1 MLVRLGV
8 VACLFWLHFA
18 YATTLKII
26 NIVPFGSSS
35 VKILFNQEV
44 KKFKEV
50 SLKNFK
56 SYLEL
61 EAILTIPKKH
71 YQFSKQSSITIAQF
85 SPKLARVVISHAP
98 KMTYEVK
105 ILKDKLYVSIV
116 EKKPLVR
123 HQMAPKP
130 PKHHALKHPT
140 PKPAPKSI
148 KKEAKEKTP
157 IKHAHSKHAH
167 SPLNERSAKKEIPKK
182 EIPKKEILKKEILKK
197 EILKKE
203 IPKKEILKKEIP
215 KKEILKK
222 EIPKKE
228 IPKKE
233 ILKKEILKKE
243 ILKKEILKKE
253 IPKKEILKKEIP
265 KKEILKKEIPKKEIP
280 KKEILKKEIPK
291 KEILKKEILKKE
303 ILKKEIP
310 KKEIL
315 KKEIPKKEAENESKN
330 QVFIAEKNDTF
341 IKTKRKKHKK
351 IVLDAGHG
359 GKDCG
364 AMSANLVC
372 EKDIVL
378 EVVKFLHKE
387 LKKRGYSVLLTRDKD
402 IYIDLVGRTEL
413 ANRKSADLF
422 ISVHANS
429 IPKHSTSNAHGIE
442 TYFLSTARS
451 ERARKVA
458 EQENKDDVNLMD
470 YFSKSLLLNS
480 LNTQRLIVSN
490 KLAID
495 VQYGM
500 LQSIRKNYPDV
511 VDGGVREGP
520 FWVLAGALMPS
531 ILIEIG
537 YNSHAIESKR
547 IQSKPYQKILAKGI
561 ADGIDSFFSKND

>member
-8 VACLFWLHFA
+8 VACLFWLHYA
-18 YATTLKII
+18 YATTLKIT

-35 VKILFNQEV
+35 VKMVFNQEV

-71 YQFSKQSSITIAQF
+71 YQFSKQSFITIAQF
-85 SPKLARVVISHAP
+85 SPKLARVVIGYDP
-98 KMTYEVK
+98 KMTYEIK
-105 ILKDKLYVSIV
+105 ILKNKLYVSIV
-116 EKKPLVR
+116 EKKPLIR
-123 HQMAPKP
+123 HQITPKP
-130 PKHHALKHPT
+130 PKHHALKHQVPKPT
-140 PKPAPKSI
+140 PKPI
-148 KKEAKEKTP
+148 KKEAKKSKEVKEKTP
-157 IKHAHSKHAH
+157 TKHAHSKHAH

-182 EIPKKEILKKEILKK
+182 E
-197 EILKKE
+197 
-203 IPKKEILKKEIP
+203 
-215 KKEILKK
+215 
-222 EIPKKE
+222 
-228 IPKKE
+228 
-233 ILKKEILKKE
+233 
-243 ILKKEILKKE
+243 
-253 IPKKEILKKEIP
+253 
-265 KKEILKKEIPKKEIP
+265 
-280 KKEILKKEIPK
+280 
-291 KEILKKEILKKE
+291 
-303 ILKKEIP
+303 
-310 KKEIL
+310 
-315 KKEIPKKEAENESKN
+315 AENESKN
-330 QVFIAEKNDTF
+330 QIFIAEKNDTW

-402 IYIDLVGRTEL
+402 IYIDLVARTEL
-413 ANRKSADLF
+413 ANKKSADLF

-429 IPKHSTSNAHGIE
+429 IPKRSTSNAHGIE

-470 YFSKSLLLNS
+470 YFSKSLFLNS

-500 LQSIRKNYPDV
+500 LQSVRKNYPDV

>member
-85 SPKLARVVISHAP
+85 SPRLARVVISHAP

-116 EKKPLVR
+116 DKKPLTK
-123 HQMAPKP
+123 HQMAPNP

-148 KKEAKEKTP
+148 KKETKEKTP
-157 IKHAHSKHAH
+157 IKHARSKHTH
-167 SPLNERSAKKEIPKK
+167 SPLNKRSAKKEI
-182 EIPKKEILKKEILKK
+182 L
-197 EILKKE
+197 
-203 IPKKEILKKEIP
+203 
-215 KKEILKK
+215 
-222 EIPKKE
+222 
-228 IPKKE
+228 
-233 ILKKEILKKE
+233 
-243 ILKKEILKKE
+243 
-253 IPKKEILKKEIP
+253 
-265 KKEILKKEIPKKEIP
+265 
-280 KKEILKKEIPK
+280 
-291 KEILKKEILKKE
+291 
-303 ILKKEIP
+303 
-310 KKEIL
+310 
-315 KKEIPKKEAENESKN
+315 KKEAENESKN
-330 QVFIAEKNDTF
+330 QVFIAEKNDAF

>member
-85 SPKLARVVISHAP
+85 SHKLARVVISHAP

-116 EKKPLVR
+116 EKKPLIR

-140 PKPAPKSI
+140 PKPTPKPI
-148 KKEAKEKTP
+148 KKEAKEAKEAKEKTP
-157 IKHAHSKHAH
+157 TKHAHSKHAH
-167 SPLNERSAKKEIPKK
+167 SPLNERSAKKEIP
-182 EIPKKEILKKEILKK
+182 
-197 EILKKE
+197 
-203 IPKKEILKKEIP
+203 
-215 KKEILKK
+215 
-222 EIPKKE
+222 
-228 IPKKE
+228 
-233 ILKKEILKKE
+233 
-243 ILKKEILKKE
+243 
-253 IPKKEILKKEIP
+253 
-265 KKEILKKEIPKKEIP
+265 
-280 KKEILKKEIPK
+280 
-291 KEILKKEILKKE
+291 
-303 ILKKEIP
+303 
-310 KKEIL
+310 

-429 IPKHSTSNAHGIE
+429 IPKRSTSNAHGIE

-470 YFSKSLLLNS
+470 YFSKSLFLNS

-500 LQSIRKNYPDV
+500 LQSVRKNYPDV

>member
-8 VACLFWLHFA
+8 VACLFWLHYA
-18 YATTLKII
+18 YATTLKIT

-35 VKILFNQEV
+35 VKMVFNQEV

-71 YQFSKQSSITIAQF
+71 YQFSKQSFITIAQF
-85 SPKLARVVISHAP
+85 SPKLARVVIGYAP

-105 ILKDKLYVSIV
+105 ILKDKLYISIV
-116 EKKPLVR
+116 EKKPLAR
-123 HQMAPKP
+123 HQITPKP
-130 PKHHALKHPT
+130 PKHHALKHQTPKPT
-140 PKPAPKSI
+140 PKPI
-148 KKEAKEKTP
+148 KKEAKEKTT
-157 IKHAHSKHAH
+157 KHAHSKHAH

-182 EIPKKEILKKEILKK
+182 E
-197 EILKKE
+197 
-203 IPKKEILKKEIP
+203 
-215 KKEILKK
+215 
-222 EIPKKE
+222 
-228 IPKKE
+228 
-233 ILKKEILKKE
+233 
-243 ILKKEILKKE
+243 
-253 IPKKEILKKEIP
+253 
-265 KKEILKKEIPKKEIP
+265 
-280 KKEILKKEIPK
+280 
-291 KEILKKEILKKE
+291 
-303 ILKKEIP
+303 
-310 KKEIL
+310 
-315 KKEIPKKEAENESKN
+315 AENESKN
-330 QVFIAEKNDTF
+330 PVFIAEKNDTF
-341 IKTKRKKHKK
+341 IKTKHKKHKK

-402 IYIDLVGRTEL
+402 IYIDLVARTEL
-413 ANRKSADLF
+413 ANKKSADLF

-429 IPKHSTSNAHGIE
+429 IPKRSTSNAHGIE

-470 YFSKSLLLNS
+470 YFSKSLFLNS

-500 LQSIRKNYPDV
+500 LQSVRKNYPDV

>member
-18 YATTLKII
+18 CATTLKII

-35 VKILFNQEV
+35 VKISFNQEI

-85 SPKLARVVISHAP
+85 SPKLVRVVISHAP
-98 KMTYEVK
+98 KMIYEVK

-116 EKKPLVR
+116 EKKPLSR

-140 PKPAPKSI
+140 PKPTPKSI
-148 KKEAKEKTP
+148 KKEAKEIKEKTP
-157 IKHAHSKHAH
+157 TKHARSKHAH
-167 SPLNERSAKKEIPKK
+167 SQWNERSA
-182 EIPKKEILKKEILKK
+182 
-197 EILKKE
+197 
-203 IPKKEILKKEIP
+203 
-215 KKEILKK
+215 
-222 EIPKKE
+222 
-228 IPKKE
+228 
-233 ILKKEILKKE
+233 
-243 ILKKEILKKE
+243 
-253 IPKKEILKKEIP
+253 
-265 KKEILKKEIPKKEIP
+265 
-280 KKEILKKEIPK
+280 
-291 KEILKKEILKKE
+291 
-303 ILKKEIP
+303 
-310 KKEIL
+310 

-330 QVFIAEKNDTF
+330 QVFIAEKNDAF
-341 IKTKRKKHKK
+341 IKNKRKKHKK

-402 IYIDLVGRTEL
+402 IYIDLVARTEL
-413 ANRKSADLF
+413 ANKKSADLF

-429 IPKHSTSNAHGIE
+429 IPKRSTSNAHGIE

-458 EQENKDDVNLMD
+458 EQENKDNVNLMD

-500 LQSIRKNYPDV
+500 LQSVRKNYPDV

>member
-18 YATTLKII
+18 CATTLKIT

-35 VKILFNQEV
+35 VKVVFNQEI

-50 SLKNFK
+50 PLKNFK

-98 KMTYEVK
+98 KMTYEVR

-123 HQMAPKP
+123 HQRAPKP
-130 PKHHALKHPT
+130 PKHHALKHTTPKPT
-140 PKPAPKSI
+140 PKPI
-148 KKEAKEKTP
+148 KKEAKKSKDTKEKTP
-157 IKHAHSKHAH
+157 IKHAHSKHAY
-167 SPLNERSAKKEIPKK
+167 SPLNERSA
-182 EIPKKEILKKEILKK
+182 
-197 EILKKE
+197 
-203 IPKKEILKKEIP
+203 
-215 KKEILKK
+215 
-222 EIPKKE
+222 
-228 IPKKE
+228 
-233 ILKKEILKKE
+233 
-243 ILKKEILKKE
+243 
-253 IPKKEILKKEIP
+253 
-265 KKEILKKEIPKKEIP
+265 
-280 KKEILKKEIPK
+280 
-291 KEILKKEILKKE
+291 
-303 ILKKEIP
+303 
-310 KKEIL
+310 

-402 IYIDLVGRTEL
+402 IYIDLVARTEL
-413 ANRKSADLF
+413 ANKKGADLF

-500 LQSIRKNYPDV
+500 LQSVRKNYPDV

>member
-18 YATTLKII
+18 CATTLKIT

-35 VKILFNQEV
+35 VKVVFNQEI

-50 SLKNFK
+50 PLKNFK

-61 EAILTIPKKH
+61 EAVLTIPKKH

-85 SPKLARVVISHAP
+85 SPKLARVVIGYAP
-98 KMTYEVK
+98 KMTYEIK
-105 ILKDKLYVSIV
+105 ILKDKLYISIV
-116 EKKPLVR
+116 EKKPLSR
-123 HQMAPKP
+123 HQMVPKP
-130 PKHHALKHPT
+130 PKHHAPKHTTLKPT
-140 PKPAPKSI
+140 PKPI

-157 IKHAHSKHAH
+157 TKHARSKHAH

-182 EIPKKEILKKEILKK
+182 EIPKKEI
-197 EILKKE
+197 
-203 IPKKEILKKEIP
+203 P
-215 KKEILKK
+215 
-222 EIPKKE
+222 
-228 IPKKE
+228 
-233 ILKKEILKKE
+233 
-243 ILKKEILKKE
+243 
-253 IPKKEILKKEIP
+253 
-265 KKEILKKEIPKKEIP
+265 
-280 KKEILKKEIPK
+280 
-291 KEILKKEILKKE
+291 
-303 ILKKEIP
+303 
-310 KKEIL
+310 

-330 QVFIAEKNDTF
+330 QVFIAEKNDTL

-378 EVVKFLHKE
+378 EVVKFLYKE
-387 LKKRGYSVLLTRDKD
+387 LKTRGYSVLLTRDKD

-413 ANRKSADLF
+413 ANKKSADLF

-429 IPKHSTSNAHGIE
+429 IPKRSTSNAHGIE

>member
-8 VACLFWLHFA
+8 VACLLWLHFA
-18 YATTLKII
+18 CATTLKIT

-35 VKILFNQEV
+35 VKMVFNQEI

-61 EAILTIPKKH
+61 EAVLTIPKKH
-71 YQFSKQSSITIAQF
+71 YQFSKQSSITIVQF
-85 SPKLARVVISHAP
+85 SPKLARVVISYAP
-98 KMTYEVK
+98 KMTYEIK
-105 ILKDKLYVSIV
+105 ILKDKLYISIV

-123 HQMAPKP
+123 HQMALKP
-130 PKHHALKHPT
+130 PKHHALKHTT
-140 PKPAPKSI
+140 PKPAPKPI
-148 KKEAKEKTP
+148 KKEAKKSKEIKEKTP
-157 IKHAHSKHAH
+157 TKHAHSKHAH
-167 SPLNERSAKKEIPKK
+167 SPLNERSA
-182 EIPKKEILKKEILKK
+182 
-197 EILKKE
+197 
-203 IPKKEILKKEIP
+203 
-215 KKEILKK
+215 
-222 EIPKKE
+222 
-228 IPKKE
+228 
-233 ILKKEILKKE
+233 
-243 ILKKEILKKE
+243 
-253 IPKKEILKKEIP
+253 
-265 KKEILKKEIPKKEIP
+265 
-280 KKEILKKEIPK
+280 
-291 KEILKKEILKKE
+291 
-303 ILKKEIP
+303 
-310 KKEIL
+310 

-378 EVVKFLHKE
+378 EVVKFLYKE

-402 IYIDLVGRTEL
+402 IYIDLVARTEL

-500 LQSIRKNYPDV
+500 LQSVRKNYPDV

>member
-35 VKILFNQEV
+35 VKILFNQEI

-105 ILKDKLYVSIV
+105 ILKNKLYVSIV
-116 EKKPLVR
+116 EKKPLIR
-123 HQMAPKP
+123 HQMVLKP
-130 PKHHALKHPT
+130 PKHHALKHTMPKPT
-140 PKPAPKSI
+140 PKPI
-148 KKEAKEKTP
+148 KKEAKKSKETKEKTP
-157 IKHAHSKHAH
+157 IKHARSKHAH
-167 SPLNERSAKKEIPKK
+167 SPLNERNA
-182 EIPKKEILKKEILKK
+182 KKEILKKEILKK
-197 EILKKE
+197 E
-203 IPKKEILKKEIP
+203 
-215 KKEILKK
+215 
-222 EIPKKE
+222 
-228 IPKKE
+228 
-233 ILKKEILKKE
+233 
-243 ILKKEILKKE
+243 
-253 IPKKEILKKEIP
+253 
-265 KKEILKKEIPKKEIP
+265 
-280 KKEILKKEIPK
+280 
-291 KEILKKEILKKE
+291 
-303 ILKKEIP
+303 
-310 KKEIL
+310 
-315 KKEIPKKEAENESKN
+315 AENEGKN
-330 QVFIAEKNDTF
+330 QVFIAEKNDAF
-341 IKTKRKKHKK
+341 IKTKHKKHKK

-402 IYIDLVGRTEL
+402 IYIDLVARTEL

-429 IPKHSTSNAHGIE
+429 IPKRSISNAHGIE

-537 YNSHAIESKR
+537 YNSHAIESRR

>member
-35 VKILFNQEV
+35 VKISFNQEI

-61 EAILTIPKKH
+61 EAILIIPKKH
-71 YQFSKQSSITIAQF
+71 YQFSKQSFITIAQF
-85 SPKLARVVISHAP
+85 SPKLVRVVISHAP

-116 EKKPLVR
+116 EKKPLIR
-123 HQMAPKP
+123 HQITPKQ
-130 PKHHALKHPT
+130 PKHHALKHQA

-148 KKEAKEKTP
+148 KKEAKETKEKTP
-157 IKHAHSKHAH
+157 TKHAHSKHAH
-167 SPLNERSAKKEIPKK
+167 SQWNERST
-182 EIPKKEILKKEILKK
+182 
-197 EILKKE
+197 
-203 IPKKEILKKEIP
+203 
-215 KKEILKK
+215 
-222 EIPKKE
+222 
-228 IPKKE
+228 
-233 ILKKEILKKE
+233 
-243 ILKKEILKKE
+243 
-253 IPKKEILKKEIP
+253 
-265 KKEILKKEIPKKEIP
+265 
-280 KKEILKKEIPK
+280 
-291 KEILKKEILKKE
+291 
-303 ILKKEIP
+303 
-310 KKEIL
+310 

-330 QVFIAEKNDTF
+330 QVFIAEKNDAF

-402 IYIDLVGRTEL
+402 IYIDLVARTEL
-413 ANRKSADLF
+413 ANKKSADLF

-470 YFSKSLLLNS
+470 YFSKSLFLNS

-500 LQSIRKNYPDV
+500 LQSVRKNYPDV

>member
-8 VACLFWLHFA
+8 VACLFWLHYA
-18 YATTLKII
+18 YATTLKIT

-35 VKILFNQEV
+35 VKMVFNQEV

-71 YQFSKQSSITIAQF
+71 YQFSKQSFITIAQF
-85 SPKLARVVISHAP
+85 SPKLARVVIGYAP

-116 EKKPLVR
+116 EKKPLIR
-123 HQMAPKP
+123 HQITPKP
-130 PKHHALKHPT
+130 PKHHALKHQVSKPT
-140 PKPAPKSI
+140 PKPI
-148 KKEAKEKTP
+148 KKETKETKEKTP
-157 IKHAHSKHAH
+157 TKHAHSKHAH
-167 SPLNERSAKKEIPKK
+167 PPLNERSAKKEIP
-182 EIPKKEILKKEILKK
+182 
-197 EILKKE
+197 
-203 IPKKEILKKEIP
+203 
-215 KKEILKK
+215 
-222 EIPKKE
+222 
-228 IPKKE
+228 
-233 ILKKEILKKE
+233 
-243 ILKKEILKKE
+243 
-253 IPKKEILKKEIP
+253 
-265 KKEILKKEIPKKEIP
+265 
-280 KKEILKKEIPK
+280 
-291 KEILKKEILKKE
+291 
-303 ILKKEIP
+303 
-310 KKEIL
+310 

-402 IYIDLVGRTEL
+402 IYIDLVARTEL
-413 ANRKSADLF
+413 ANKKSADLF

-429 IPKHSTSNAHGIE
+429 IPKRSTSNAHGIE

-470 YFSKSLLLNS
+470 YFSKSLFLNS

-500 LQSIRKNYPDV
+500 LQSVRKNYPDV

>member
-18 YATTLKII
+18 CATTLKII

-85 SPKLARVVISHAP
+85 SPKLARVVIGYAP

-105 ILKDKLYVSIV
+105 IFKDKLYVSIV
-116 EKKPLVR
+116 EKKPLIK

-140 PKPAPKSI
+140 PKPTPKPI
-148 KKEAKEKTP
+148 KKEAKEAKEKAPT
-157 IKHAHSKHAH
+157 KHAHSKHAH
-167 SPLNERSAKKEIPKK
+167 SPLNERSAKKEI
-182 EIPKKEILKKEILKK
+182 
-197 EILKKE
+197 
-203 IPKKEILKKEIP
+203 
-215 KKEILKK
+215 
-222 EIPKKE
+222 
-228 IPKKE
+228 
-233 ILKKEILKKE
+233 
-243 ILKKEILKKE
+243 
-253 IPKKEILKKEIP
+253 
-265 KKEILKKEIPKKEIP
+265 
-280 KKEILKKEIPK
+280 
-291 KEILKKEILKKE
+291 
-303 ILKKEIP
+303 
-310 KKEIL
+310 L

-330 QVFIAEKNDTF
+330 LIFIAEKNDTF

-429 IPKHSTSNAHGIE
+429 IPKRSTSNAHGIE

>member
-18 YATTLKII
+18 YATTLKIT

-61 EAILTIPKKH
+61 EAVLTIPKKH
-71 YQFSKQSSITIAQF
+71 YQFSKQSFITIAQF
-85 SPKLARVVISHAP
+85 SPKLARVVIGYAP
-98 KMTYEVK
+98 KMTYEIK

-116 EKKPLVR
+116 EKKPLIR
-123 HQMAPKP
+123 HQMVLKP

-140 PKPAPKSI
+140 PKPTPKSI
-148 KKEAKEKTP
+148 KKEAKKSKETKEKTP
-157 IKHAHSKHAH
+157 TKHARSKHAH
-167 SPLNERSAKKEIPKK
+167 SPLNERSA
-182 EIPKKEILKKEILKK
+182 
-197 EILKKE
+197 
-203 IPKKEILKKEIP
+203 
-215 KKEILKK
+215 
-222 EIPKKE
+222 
-228 IPKKE
+228 KKE

-253 IPKKEILKKEIP
+253 
-265 KKEILKKEIPKKEIP
+265 
-280 KKEILKKEIPK
+280 
-291 KEILKKEILKKE
+291 
-303 ILKKEIP
+303 
-310 KKEIL
+310 
-315 KKEIPKKEAENESKN
+315 AENESKN
-330 QVFIAEKNDTF
+330 QVFIAEKNETL

-413 ANRKSADLF
+413 ANKKSADLF

-500 LQSIRKNYPDV
+500 LQSVRKNYPDV

>member
-35 VKILFNQEV
+35 VKISFNQEI

-85 SPKLARVVISHAP
+85 SPTLARVVISHAP

-116 EKKPLVR
+116 EKKPLTR
-123 HQMAPKP
+123 HQMAPKHQT
-130 PKHHALKHPT
+130 PKHQAPKHQTPKHQA
-140 PKPAPKSI
+140 PKPAPKPI
-148 KKEAKEKTP
+148 KKEVKEIKEKTP
-157 IKHAHSKHAH
+157 TKHAHSKHVH
-167 SPLNERSAKKEIPKK
+167 SQWNERSAKKEIPKK
-182 EIPKKEILKKEILKK
+182 EIPKKEI
-197 EILKKE
+197 
-203 IPKKEILKKEIP
+203 
-215 KKEILKK
+215 
-222 EIPKKE
+222 PKKE
-228 IPKKE
+228 IP
-233 ILKKEILKKE
+233 
-243 ILKKEILKKE
+243 
-253 IPKKEILKKEIP
+253 
-265 KKEILKKEIPKKEIP
+265 
-280 KKEILKKEIPK
+280 
-291 KEILKKEILKKE
+291 
-303 ILKKEIP
+303 
-310 KKEIL
+310 

-330 QVFIAEKNDTF
+330 QVFIAEKNDAF

-402 IYIDLVGRTEL
+402 IYIDLVARTEL
-413 ANRKSADLF
+413 ANKKSADLF

-429 IPKHSTSNAHGIE
+429 IPKRSTSNAHGIE

-470 YFSKSLLLNS
+470 YFSKSLFLNS

-500 LQSIRKNYPDV
+500 LQSVRKNYPDV

>member
-35 VKILFNQEV
+35 VKISFNQEI

-116 EKKPLVR
+116 EKKPLIR
-123 HQMAPKP
+123 HQMVPKP
-130 PKHHALKHPT
+130 SKHRTPKHHA
-140 PKPAPKSI
+140 PKPDSKSI
-148 KKEAKEKTP
+148 KKEAKEIKEKTP
-157 IKHAHSKHAH
+157 TKHARSKHAH
-167 SPLNERSAKKEIPKK
+167 SQWNERSAKKEIPKK
-182 EIPKKEILKKEILKK
+182 EIPKKEI
-197 EILKKE
+197 
-203 IPKKEILKKEIP
+203 P
-215 KKEILKK
+215 KK

-233 ILKKEILKKE
+233 I
-243 ILKKEILKKE
+243 
-253 IPKKEILKKEIP
+253 
-265 KKEILKKEIPKKEIP
+265 PKKEIP
-280 KKEILKKEIPK
+280 
-291 KEILKKEILKKE
+291 
-303 ILKKEIP
+303 
-310 KKEIL
+310 

-330 QVFIAEKNDTF
+330 QVFIAEKNDAF

-402 IYIDLVGRTEL
+402 IYIDLVARTEL
-413 ANRKSADLF
+413 ANKKGADLF

-429 IPKHSTSNAHGIE
+429 IPKRSTSNAHGIE

-470 YFSKSLLLNS
+470 YFSKSLFLNS

>member
-1 MLVRLGV
+1 M
-8 VACLFWLHFA
+8 WLHFA

-71 YQFSKQSSITIAQF
+71 YQFSKQSFITIAQF
-85 SPKLARVVISHAP
+85 SPKLARVVIGYAP

-116 EKKPLVR
+116 EKKPLIR
-123 HQMAPKP
+123 HQMALKP
-130 PKHHALKHPT
+130 PKHHALKHTT
-140 PKPAPKSI
+140 PKPAPKPI
-148 KKEAKEKTP
+148 KKEAKKSKETKEKTP
-157 IKHAHSKHAH
+157 IKHAHSKHVH
-167 SPLNERSAKKEIPKK
+167 PPLNERSA
-182 EIPKKEILKKEILKK
+182 
-197 EILKKE
+197 
-203 IPKKEILKKEIP
+203 
-215 KKEILKK
+215 
-222 EIPKKE
+222 
-228 IPKKE
+228 
-233 ILKKEILKKE
+233 
-243 ILKKEILKKE
+243 
-253 IPKKEILKKEIP
+253 
-265 KKEILKKEIPKKEIP
+265 
-280 KKEILKKEIPK
+280 
-291 KEILKKEILKKE
+291 
-303 ILKKEIP
+303 
-310 KKEIL
+310 

-330 QVFIAEKNDTF
+330 QVFIAEKNDTL

-378 EVVKFLHKE
+378 EVVKFLYKE

-402 IYIDLVGRTEL
+402 IYIDLVARTEL
-413 ANRKSADLF
+413 ANKKSADLF

-500 LQSIRKNYPDV
+500 LQSVRKNYPDV

>member
-35 VKILFNQEV
+35 VKISFNQEI

-71 YQFSKQSSITIAQF
+71 YQFSRQSSITIAQF
-85 SPKLARVVISHAP
+85 SPKLVRVVISRAP

-116 EKKPLVR
+116 EKKPLTR
-123 HQMAPKP
+123 HQMVPKP

-157 IKHAHSKHAH
+157 TKHARSKHAH
-167 SPLNERSAKKEIPKK
+167 SQLNERSAKKEIPKK
-182 EIPKKEILKKEILKK
+182 E
-197 EILKKE
+197 
-203 IPKKEILKKEIP
+203 
-215 KKEILKK
+215 
-222 EIPKKE
+222 
-228 IPKKE
+228 
-233 ILKKEILKKE
+233 
-243 ILKKEILKKE
+243 
-253 IPKKEILKKEIP
+253 
-265 KKEILKKEIPKKEIP
+265 
-280 KKEILKKEIPK
+280 
-291 KEILKKEILKKE
+291 
-303 ILKKEIP
+303 
-310 KKEIL
+310 
-315 KKEIPKKEAENESKN
+315 AENEGKN
-330 QVFIAEKNDTF
+330 QVFIAEKNDVF

-402 IYIDLVGRTEL
+402 IYIDLVARTEL
-413 ANRKSADLF
+413 ANKKSADLF

-429 IPKHSTSNAHGIE
+429 IPKRSTSNAHGIE

-458 EQENKDDVNLMD
+458 EQENKDNVNLMD

>member
-18 YATTLKII
+18 YATTLKIT

-35 VKILFNQEV
+35 VKILFNQEI

-50 SLKNFK
+50 PLKNFK

-85 SPKLARVVISHAP
+85 SPKLARVVIGYAP

-105 ILKDKLYVSIV
+105 ILKNKLYISIV
-116 EKKPLVR
+116 EKKPLSR
-123 HQMAPKP
+123 HQMVLKP
-130 PKHHALKHPT
+130 PKHHALKHT
-140 PKPAPKSI
+140 TLKPAPKPI
-148 KKEAKEKTP
+148 KKETKEAKEKTP

-167 SPLNERSAKKEIPKK
+167 PPLNERNA
-182 EIPKKEILKKEILKK
+182 
-197 EILKKE
+197 
-203 IPKKEILKKEIP
+203 
-215 KKEILKK
+215 
-222 EIPKKE
+222 
-228 IPKKE
+228 
-233 ILKKEILKKE
+233 
-243 ILKKEILKKE
+243 
-253 IPKKEILKKEIP
+253 
-265 KKEILKKEIPKKEIP
+265 
-280 KKEILKKEIPK
+280 
-291 KEILKKEILKKE
+291 
-303 ILKKEIP
+303 
-310 KKEIL
+310 
-315 KKEIPKKEAENESKN
+315 KKEIPKKEAENESRN

-413 ANRKSADLF
+413 ANKKGADLF

-470 YFSKSLLLNS
+470 YFSKSLFLNS

-500 LQSIRKNYPDV
+500 LQSVRKNYPDV

>member
-1 MLVRLGV
+1 MRLGV

-18 YATTLKII
+18 YATTLKIT

-35 VKILFNQEV
+35 VKMVFNQEI

-50 SLKNFK
+50 PLKNFK

-71 YQFSKQSSITIAQF
+71 YQFSKQSFITIAQF
-85 SPKLARVVISHAP
+85 SPKLARVVIGYAP

-105 ILKDKLYVSIV
+105 ILKNKLYVSIV
-116 EKKPLVR
+116 EKKPLAR
-123 HQMAPKP
+123 HQITPKP
-130 PKHHALKHPT
+130 PKHHALKHQT

-148 KKEAKEKTP
+148 KKEVKKSKEAKEKTP
-157 IKHAHSKHAH
+157 TKHAHSKHMH
-167 SPLNERSAKKEIPKK
+167 SPLNERNAKKEIPKK
-182 EIPKKEILKKEILKK
+182 EIPKKEI
-197 EILKKE
+197 
-203 IPKKEILKKEIP
+203 P
-215 KKEILKK
+215 KK

-233 ILKKEILKKE
+233 I
-243 ILKKEILKKE
+243 
-253 IPKKEILKKEIP
+253 P
-265 KKEILKKEIPKKEIP
+265 KKEIPKKEIP
-280 KKEILKKEIPK
+280 
-291 KEILKKEILKKE
+291 
-303 ILKKEIP
+303 
-310 KKEIL
+310 

-402 IYIDLVGRTEL
+402 IYIDLVARTEL
-413 ANRKSADLF
+413 ANKKGADLF

-429 IPKHSTSNAHGIE
+429 IPKRSTSNAHGIE

-470 YFSKSLLLNS
+470 YFSKSLFLNS

-500 LQSIRKNYPDV
+500 LQSVRKNYPDV

>member
-35 VKILFNQEV
+35 VKISFNQEI

-50 SLKNFK
+50 LLKNFK

-85 SPKLARVVISHAP
+85 SPKLVRVVISHAP

-116 EKKPLVR
+116 EKKPLSR
-123 HQMAPKP
+123 HQMVLKP
-130 PKHHALKHPT
+130 PKHHALKHQA

-148 KKEAKEKTP
+148 KKEAKEIKEKTP
-157 IKHAHSKHAH
+157 TKHAHSKHTH
-167 SPLNERSAKKEIPKK
+167 SQLNERSA
-182 EIPKKEILKKEILKK
+182 
-197 EILKKE
+197 
-203 IPKKEILKKEIP
+203 
-215 KKEILKK
+215 
-222 EIPKKE
+222 
-228 IPKKE
+228 
-233 ILKKEILKKE
+233 
-243 ILKKEILKKE
+243 
-253 IPKKEILKKEIP
+253 
-265 KKEILKKEIPKKEIP
+265 
-280 KKEILKKEIPK
+280 
-291 KEILKKEILKKE
+291 
-303 ILKKEIP
+303 
-310 KKEIL
+310 

-330 QVFIAEKNDTF
+330 QVFIAEKNDAF

-364 AMSANLVC
+364 AMSSNLVC

-402 IYIDLVGRTEL
+402 IYIDLVARTEL
-413 ANRKSADLF
+413 ANKKSADLF

-429 IPKHSTSNAHGIE
+429 IPKRSTSNAHGIE

-458 EQENKDDVNLMD
+458 EQENKDNVNLMD

>member
-1 MLVRLGV
+1 M
-8 VACLFWLHFA
+8 HFA

-35 VKILFNQEV
+35 VKILFNQEI

-116 EKKPLVR
+116 EKKPLNK
-123 HQMAPKP
+123 HQMAPKT

-140 PKPAPKSI
+140 PKPAPKPI
-148 KKEAKEKTP
+148 KKETKEKTP
-157 IKHAHSKHAH
+157 TKHAHSKHAHSKHAH
-167 SPLNERSAKKEIPKK
+167 SPLNERSAKKEI
-182 EIPKKEILKKEILKK
+182 L
-197 EILKKE
+197 
-203 IPKKEILKKEIP
+203 
-215 KKEILKK
+215 
-222 EIPKKE
+222 
-228 IPKKE
+228 
-233 ILKKEILKKE
+233 
-243 ILKKEILKKE
+243 
-253 IPKKEILKKEIP
+253 
-265 KKEILKKEIPKKEIP
+265 
-280 KKEILKKEIPK
+280 
-291 KEILKKEILKKE
+291 
-303 ILKKEIP
+303 
-310 KKEIL
+310 
-315 KKEIPKKEAENESKN
+315 KKEAENEGKN
-330 QVFIAEKNDTF
+330 QVFIAEKNDAF

-402 IYIDLVGRTEL
+402 IYIDLVARTEL

>member
-8 VACLFWLHFA
+8 VACLLWLHFA
-18 YATTLKII
+18 YATTLKIT

-35 VKILFNQEV
+35 VKILFNQEI

-50 SLKNFK
+50 PLKNFK

-61 EAILTIPKKH
+61 EAVLTIPKKH
-71 YQFSKQSSITIAQF
+71 YQFSKQSFITIAQF
-85 SPKLARVVISHAP
+85 SPKLARVVIGYAP
-98 KMTYEVK
+98 KMTYEIK

-116 EKKPLVR
+116 EKKPLAR
-123 HQMAPKP
+123 HQMVLKP
-130 PKHHALKHPT
+130 PKHHALKHTTPKPT
-140 PKPAPKSI
+140 PKPI
-148 KKEAKEKTP
+148 KKEAKKSKETKEKTP

-167 SPLNERSAKKEIPKK
+167 SPLNERSA
-182 EIPKKEILKKEILKK
+182 
-197 EILKKE
+197 
-203 IPKKEILKKEIP
+203 
-215 KKEILKK
+215 
-222 EIPKKE
+222 
-228 IPKKE
+228 
-233 ILKKEILKKE
+233 
-243 ILKKEILKKE
+243 
-253 IPKKEILKKEIP
+253 
-265 KKEILKKEIPKKEIP
+265 
-280 KKEILKKEIPK
+280 
-291 KEILKKEILKKE
+291 
-303 ILKKEIP
+303 
-310 KKEIL
+310 

-364 AMSANLVC
+364 AMSTNLVC

-402 IYIDLVGRTEL
+402 IYIDLVARTEL

-470 YFSKSLLLNS
+470 YFSKSLFLNS

-500 LQSIRKNYPDV
+500 LQSVRKNYPDV

>member
-8 VACLFWLHFA
+8 VACLLWLHFA
-18 YATTLKII
+18 YATTLKIT

-35 VKILFNQEV
+35 VKILFNQEI

-50 SLKNFK
+50 PLKNFK

-85 SPKLARVVISHAP
+85 SPKLARVVIGYAP
-98 KMTYEVK
+98 KMTYEIK
-105 ILKDKLYVSIV
+105 ILKDKLYISIV
-116 EKKPLVR
+116 EKKPLAK
-123 HQMAPKP
+123 HQMALKP
-130 PKHHALKHPT
+130 PKHHALKHTTPKPT
-140 PKPAPKSI
+140 PKPI
-148 KKEAKEKTP
+148 KKEAKKSKETKEKTP
-157 IKHAHSKHAH
+157 TKHAHSKHAH
-167 SPLNERSAKKEIPKK
+167 SPLTERSAKKEIP
-182 EIPKKEILKKEILKK
+182 
-197 EILKKE
+197 
-203 IPKKEILKKEIP
+203 
-215 KKEILKK
+215 
-222 EIPKKE
+222 
-228 IPKKE
+228 
-233 ILKKEILKKE
+233 
-243 ILKKEILKKE
+243 
-253 IPKKEILKKEIP
+253 
-265 KKEILKKEIPKKEIP
+265 
-280 KKEILKKEIPK
+280 
-291 KEILKKEILKKE
+291 
-303 ILKKEIP
+303 
-310 KKEIL
+310 

-413 ANRKSADLF
+413 ANKKGADLF

>member
-1 MLVRLGV
+1 M
-8 VACLFWLHFA
+8 HFA
-18 YATTLKII
+18 CATTLKII

-35 VKILFNQEV
+35 VKISFNQEI

-71 YQFSKQSSITIAQF
+71 YQFSKQSFITIAQF
-85 SPKLARVVISHAP
+85 SPKLARVVIGYAP

-105 ILKDKLYVSIV
+105 TLKDKLYVSIV
-116 EKKPLVR
+116 EKKPLIR
-123 HQMAPKP
+123 HQMVLKP
-130 PKHHALKHPT
+130 PKHHALKHQTLKPT
-140 PKPAPKSI
+140 PKPI
-148 KKEAKEKTP
+148 KKEAKKTKEKTST
-157 IKHAHSKHAH
+157 KHAHSKHAH

-182 EIPKKEILKKEILKK
+182 E
-197 EILKKE
+197 
-203 IPKKEILKKEIP
+203 
-215 KKEILKK
+215 
-222 EIPKKE
+222 
-228 IPKKE
+228 
-233 ILKKEILKKE
+233 
-243 ILKKEILKKE
+243 
-253 IPKKEILKKEIP
+253 
-265 KKEILKKEIPKKEIP
+265 
-280 KKEILKKEIPK
+280 
-291 KEILKKEILKKE
+291 
-303 ILKKEIP
+303 
-310 KKEIL
+310 
-315 KKEIPKKEAENESKN
+315 AENESKN
-330 QVFIAEKNDTF
+330 PIFIAEKNDTF

-402 IYIDLVGRTEL
+402 TYIDLVGRTEL
-413 ANRKSADLF
+413 ANKKSADLF

-470 YFSKSLLLNS
+470 YFSKSLFLNS

-495 VQYGM
+495 VQYGI
-500 LQSIRKNYPDV
+500 LQSVRKNYPDV

>member
-18 YATTLKII
+18 CATTLKII

-35 VKILFNQEV
+35 VKISFNQEV

-116 EKKPLVR
+116 EKKPLIR

-130 PKHHALKHPT
+130 PKHHALKHQTPKPT
-140 PKPAPKSI
+140 PKPI

-157 IKHAHSKHAH
+157 TKHARSKHAH

-182 EIPKKEILKKEILKK
+182 EIPKKEI
-197 EILKKE
+197 
-203 IPKKEILKKEIP
+203 P
-215 KKEILKK
+215 KK

-233 ILKKEILKKE
+233 I
-243 ILKKEILKKE
+243 
-253 IPKKEILKKEIP
+253 
-265 KKEILKKEIPKKEIP
+265 PKKEIP
-280 KKEILKKEIPK
+280 
-291 KEILKKEILKKE
+291 
-303 ILKKEIP
+303 
-310 KKEIL
+310 

-330 QVFIAEKNDTF
+330 QIFIAEKNDTF

-402 IYIDLVGRTEL
+402 IYIDLVARTEL

-429 IPKHSTSNAHGIE
+429 IPKRSTSNAHGIE

-500 LQSIRKNYPDV
+500 LQSVRKNYPDV

>member
-18 YATTLKII
+18 YATTLKIT

-35 VKILFNQEV
+35 VKILFNQEI
-44 KKFKEV
+44 KKFKEF

-61 EAILTIPKKH
+61 EAVLTIPKKH
-71 YQFSKQSSITIAQF
+71 YQFSKQSFITIAQF
-85 SPKLARVVISHAP
+85 SPKLVRVVISYAP
-98 KMTYEVK
+98 KMTYEIK

-116 EKKPLVR
+116 EKKPLIR
-123 HQMAPKP
+123 HQMTPKP
-130 PKHHALKHPT
+130 PKHHALKHQT
-140 PKPAPKSI
+140 PKPTPKSI
-148 KKEAKEKTP
+148 KKEAKETKEKTP
-157 IKHAHSKHAH
+157 IKHARSKHAH
-167 SPLNERSAKKEIPKK
+167 SPLNERSA
-182 EIPKKEILKKEILKK
+182 
-197 EILKKE
+197 
-203 IPKKEILKKEIP
+203 
-215 KKEILKK
+215 
-222 EIPKKE
+222 
-228 IPKKE
+228 
-233 ILKKEILKKE
+233 
-243 ILKKEILKKE
+243 
-253 IPKKEILKKEIP
+253 
-265 KKEILKKEIPKKEIP
+265 
-280 KKEILKKEIPK
+280 
-291 KEILKKEILKKE
+291 
-303 ILKKEIP
+303 
-310 KKEIL
+310 

-402 IYIDLVGRTEL
+402 IYIDLVARTEL
-413 ANRKSADLF
+413 ANKKGADLF

-470 YFSKSLLLNS
+470 YFSKSLFLNS

-500 LQSIRKNYPDV
+500 LQNIRKNYPDV

>member
-1 MLVRLGV
+1 M
-8 VACLFWLHFA
+8 HFA

-35 VKILFNQEV
+35 VKISFNQEI

-85 SPKLARVVISHAP
+85 SPKLARVVISHTP

-116 EKKPLVR
+116 EKKPLAK

-148 KKEAKEKTP
+148 KKEIKEVKEKTP
-157 IKHAHSKHAH
+157 TKHARSKHVH
-167 SPLNERSAKKEIPKK
+167 SQWNERSA
-182 EIPKKEILKKEILKK
+182 
-197 EILKKE
+197 
-203 IPKKEILKKEIP
+203 
-215 KKEILKK
+215 
-222 EIPKKE
+222 
-228 IPKKE
+228 
-233 ILKKEILKKE
+233 
-243 ILKKEILKKE
+243 
-253 IPKKEILKKEIP
+253 
-265 KKEILKKEIPKKEIP
+265 
-280 KKEILKKEIPK
+280 
-291 KEILKKEILKKE
+291 
-303 ILKKEIP
+303 
-310 KKEIL
+310 

-330 QVFIAEKNDTF
+330 QVFIAERNDVF

-402 IYIDLVGRTEL
+402 IYIDLVARTEL
-413 ANRKSADLF
+413 ANKKSADLF

-429 IPKHSTSNAHGIE
+429 IPKRSTSNAHGIE

-480 LNTQRLIVSN
+480 LNTQRLIISN

>member
-130 PKHHALKHPT
+130 PKHHALKHRVL
-140 PKPAPKSI
+140 KPAPKSI
-148 KKEAKEKTP
+148 KKEAKEAKEKTP
-157 IKHAHSKHAH
+157 TKHAHSKHTH
-167 SPLNERSAKKEIPKK
+167 SPLNERSA
-182 EIPKKEILKKEILKK
+182 
-197 EILKKE
+197 
-203 IPKKEILKKEIP
+203 
-215 KKEILKK
+215 
-222 EIPKKE
+222 
-228 IPKKE
+228 KKE

-253 IPKKEILKKEIP
+253 I
-265 KKEILKKEIPKKEIP
+265 
-280 KKEILKKEIPK
+280 
-291 KEILKKEILKKE
+291 LKKEILKKE
-303 ILKKEIP
+303 IL
-310 KKEIL
+310 
-315 KKEIPKKEAENESKN
+315 KKEAENESKN
-330 QVFIAEKNDTF
+330 QVFIAEKNDAF
-341 IKTKRKKHKK
+341 IKPQRKKHKK

-402 IYIDLVGRTEL
+402 IYIDLVARTEL
-413 ANRKSADLF
+413 ANKKSADLF

-429 IPKHSTSNAHGIE
+429 IPKRSTSNAHGIE

>member
-8 VACLFWLHFA
+8 VACLLWLHFA
-18 YATTLKII
+18 YATTLKIT

-35 VKILFNQEV
+35 VKIVFNQEI

-50 SLKNFK
+50 PLKNFK

-61 EAILTIPKKH
+61 EAVLTIPKKH

-85 SPKLARVVISHAP
+85 SPKLARVVIGYAP
-98 KMTYEVK
+98 KMTYEIKV
-105 ILKDKLYVSIV
+105 LKNKLYVSIV
-116 EKKPLVR
+116 EKKPLIR

-140 PKPAPKSI
+140 PKHTPKSI
-148 KKEAKEKTP
+148 KKETKKSKETKEKTP
-157 IKHAHSKHAH
+157 IKHARSKHVH

-182 EIPKKEILKKEILKK
+182 EIPKKEI
-197 EILKKE
+197 
-203 IPKKEILKKEIP
+203 P
-215 KKEILKK
+215 
-222 EIPKKE
+222 
-228 IPKKE
+228 
-233 ILKKEILKKE
+233 
-243 ILKKEILKKE
+243 
-253 IPKKEILKKEIP
+253 
-265 KKEILKKEIPKKEIP
+265 
-280 KKEILKKEIPK
+280 
-291 KEILKKEILKKE
+291 
-303 ILKKEIP
+303 
-310 KKEIL
+310 

-330 QVFIAEKNDTF
+330 QVFIAEKNETL
-341 IKTKRKKHKK
+341 IKTKHKKHKK

-402 IYIDLVGRTEL
+402 IYIDLVARTEL

-470 YFSKSLLLNS
+470 YFSKSLFLNS

>member
-8 VACLFWLHFA
+8 VTCLFWLHYA
-18 YATTLKII
+18 YATTLKIT

-35 VKILFNQEV
+35 VKMVFNQEI

-50 SLKNFK
+50 PLKNFK

-61 EAILTIPKKH
+61 EAVLTIPKKH
-71 YQFSKQSSITIAQF
+71 YQFSKQSFITIVQF
-85 SPKLARVVISHAP
+85 SPKLARVVIGYAP
-98 KMTYEVK
+98 KMTYEIK
-105 ILKDKLYVSIV
+105 ILKNKLYVSIM
-116 EKKPLVR
+116 EKKPLIR
-123 HQMAPKP
+123 HQMTPKP
-130 PKHHALKHPT
+130 SKHDALKHQVPKPT
-140 PKPAPKSI
+140 PKPI
-148 KKEAKEKTP
+148 KKEAKEKTT
-157 IKHAHSKHAH
+157 KHARSKHAH
-167 SPLNERSAKKEIPKK
+167 SPLNERST
-182 EIPKKEILKKEILKK
+182 
-197 EILKKE
+197 
-203 IPKKEILKKEIP
+203 
-215 KKEILKK
+215 
-222 EIPKKE
+222 
-228 IPKKE
+228 
-233 ILKKEILKKE
+233 
-243 ILKKEILKKE
+243 
-253 IPKKEILKKEIP
+253 
-265 KKEILKKEIPKKEIP
+265 
-280 KKEILKKEIPK
+280 
-291 KEILKKEILKKE
+291 
-303 ILKKEIP
+303 
-310 KKEIL
+310 

-330 QVFIAEKNDTF
+330 QIFIAEKNDTW

-402 IYIDLVGRTEL
+402 IYIDLVARTEL
-413 ANRKSADLF
+413 ANKKSADLF

-429 IPKHSTSNAHGIE
+429 IPKRSTSNAHGIE

-470 YFSKSLLLNS
+470 YFSKSLFLNS

-500 LQSIRKNYPDV
+500 LQSVRKNYPDV

>member
-35 VKILFNQEV
+35 VKISFNQEV

-61 EAILTIPKKH
+61 EAVLTIPKKH
-71 YQFSKQSSITIAQF
+71 YQFSKQSFITIAQF
-85 SPKLARVVISHAP
+85 SPKLARVVIGYAP
-98 KMTYEVK
+98 KMTYEIK

-116 EKKPLVR
+116 EKKPLIR
-123 HQMAPKP
+123 HQMALKP
-130 PKHHALKHPT
+130 PKHHALKHQT
-140 PKPAPKSI
+140 PKPVPKSI
-148 KKEAKEKTP
+148 KKEAKKSKETKEKTP
-157 IKHAHSKHAH
+157 IKHVHSKHAH
-167 SPLNERSAKKEIPKK
+167 SPLNERSA
-182 EIPKKEILKKEILKK
+182 
-197 EILKKE
+197 
-203 IPKKEILKKEIP
+203 
-215 KKEILKK
+215 
-222 EIPKKE
+222 
-228 IPKKE
+228 
-233 ILKKEILKKE
+233 
-243 ILKKEILKKE
+243 
-253 IPKKEILKKEIP
+253 
-265 KKEILKKEIPKKEIP
+265 
-280 KKEILKKEIPK
+280 
-291 KEILKKEILKKE
+291 
-303 ILKKEIP
+303 
-310 KKEIL
+310 

-402 IYIDLVGRTEL
+402 IYIDLVARTEL

-470 YFSKSLLLNS
+470 YFSKSLFLNS
-480 LNTQRLIVSN
+480 LNTQRLIISN

>member
-1 MLVRLGV
+1 M
-8 VACLFWLHFA
+8 HFA

-35 VKILFNQEV
+35 VKISFNQEI

-116 EKKPLVR
+116 EKKPLTR

-130 PKHHALKHPT
+130 PKHQTLKHQA

-148 KKEAKEKTP
+148 KKEAKEAKEKTP
-157 IKHAHSKHAH
+157 TKHARSKHTH
-167 SPLNERSAKKEIPKK
+167 SQWNERSA
-182 EIPKKEILKKEILKK
+182 
-197 EILKKE
+197 
-203 IPKKEILKKEIP
+203 
-215 KKEILKK
+215 
-222 EIPKKE
+222 
-228 IPKKE
+228 
-233 ILKKEILKKE
+233 
-243 ILKKEILKKE
+243 
-253 IPKKEILKKEIP
+253 
-265 KKEILKKEIPKKEIP
+265 
-280 KKEILKKEIPK
+280 
-291 KEILKKEILKKE
+291 
-303 ILKKEIP
+303 
-310 KKEIL
+310 

-330 QVFIAEKNDTF
+330 QVFIAEKNDAF
-341 IKTKRKKHKK
+341 IKTKHKKHKK

-402 IYIDLVGRTEL
+402 IYIDLVARTEL
-413 ANRKSADLF
+413 ANKKSADLF

-429 IPKHSTSNAHGIE
+429 IPKRSTSNAHGIE

-470 YFSKSLLLNS
+470 YFSRSLLLNS

-547 IQSKPYQKILAKGI
+547 IQSKPYQKILTKGI

>member
-1 MLVRLGV
+1 M
-8 VACLFWLHFA
+8 HFA

-35 VKILFNQEV
+35 VKISFNQEI

-61 EAILTIPKKH
+61 EAILTVPKKH
-71 YQFSKQSSITIAQF
+71 YQFSKQSFITIAQF

-116 EKKPLVR
+116 EKKPLIR

-148 KKEAKEKTP
+148 KKEAKEIKEKTP
-157 IKHAHSKHAH
+157 TKHARSKHAH
-167 SPLNERSAKKEIPKK
+167 SQLNERSA
-182 EIPKKEILKKEILKK
+182 
-197 EILKKE
+197 
-203 IPKKEILKKEIP
+203 
-215 KKEILKK
+215 
-222 EIPKKE
+222 
-228 IPKKE
+228 
-233 ILKKEILKKE
+233 
-243 ILKKEILKKE
+243 
-253 IPKKEILKKEIP
+253 
-265 KKEILKKEIPKKEIP
+265 
-280 KKEILKKEIPK
+280 
-291 KEILKKEILKKE
+291 
-303 ILKKEIP
+303 
-310 KKEIL
+310 

-330 QVFIAEKNDTF
+330 QVFIAEKNDAF

-402 IYIDLVGRTEL
+402 IYIDLVARTEL
-413 ANRKSADLF
+413 ANKKSADLF

-429 IPKHSTSNAHGIE
+429 IPKRSTSNAHGIE

-458 EQENKDDVNLMD
+458 EQENKDNVNLMD

-537 YNSHAIESKR
+537 YNSHTIESKR

>member
-8 VACLFWLHFA
+8 VACLFWLHYA
-18 YATTLKII
+18 YATTLKIT

-35 VKILFNQEV
+35 VKMVFNQEI

-71 YQFSKQSSITIAQF
+71 YQFSKQSFITIAQF
-85 SPKLARVVISHAP
+85 SPKLARVVIGYDP
-98 KMTYEVK
+98 KMTYEIK
-105 ILKDKLYVSIV
+105 ILKNKLYVSIM
-116 EKKPLVR
+116 EKKPLIR
-123 HQMAPKP
+123 HQITPKP
-130 PKHHALKHPT
+130 PKHHALKHTT
-140 PKPAPKSI
+140 PKPAPKPI
-148 KKEAKEKTP
+148 KKEAKKSKDTKEKTP
-157 IKHAHSKHAH
+157 TKHARSKHAH

-182 EIPKKEILKKEILKK
+182 E
-197 EILKKE
+197 
-203 IPKKEILKKEIP
+203 
-215 KKEILKK
+215 
-222 EIPKKE
+222 
-228 IPKKE
+228 
-233 ILKKEILKKE
+233 
-243 ILKKEILKKE
+243 
-253 IPKKEILKKEIP
+253 
-265 KKEILKKEIPKKEIP
+265 
-280 KKEILKKEIPK
+280 
-291 KEILKKEILKKE
+291 
-303 ILKKEIP
+303 
-310 KKEIL
+310 
-315 KKEIPKKEAENESKN
+315 AENESKN
-330 QVFIAEKNDTF
+330 QIFIAEKNDTW

-364 AMSANLVC
+364 AMSTNLVC

-402 IYIDLVGRTEL
+402 IYIDLVARTEL
-413 ANRKSADLF
+413 ANKKSADLF

-429 IPKHSTSNAHGIE
+429 IPKRSTSNAHGIE

-470 YFSKSLLLNS
+470 YFSKSLFLNS
-480 LNTQRLIVSN
+480 LNTQRLIISN

-500 LQSIRKNYPDV
+500 LQSVRKNYPDV

>member
-1 MLVRLGV
+1 M
-8 VACLFWLHFA
+8 HFA

-35 VKILFNQEV
+35 IKISFNQEI

-116 EKKPLVR
+116 EKKPLSR

-130 PKHHALKHPT
+130 PKHRTLKHPT

-157 IKHAHSKHAH
+157 TKHAHSKHTH
-167 SPLNERSAKKEIPKK
+167 SQLNERSAKKEIPKK
-182 EIPKKEILKKEILKK
+182 EIPKKEI
-197 EILKKE
+197 
-203 IPKKEILKKEIP
+203 P
-215 KKEILKK
+215 KK

-233 ILKKEILKKE
+233 I
-243 ILKKEILKKE
+243 
-253 IPKKEILKKEIP
+253 P
-265 KKEILKKEIPKKEIP
+265 
-280 KKEILKKEIPK
+280 
-291 KEILKKEILKKE
+291 
-303 ILKKEIP
+303 
-310 KKEIL
+310 

-341 IKTKRKKHKK
+341 IKNKRKKHKK

-402 IYIDLVGRTEL
+402 IYIDLVARTEL
-413 ANRKSADLF
+413 ANKKSADLF

-429 IPKHSTSNAHGIE
+429 IPKRSTSNAHGIE

-458 EQENKDDVNLMD
+458 EQENKDNVNLMD

>member
-18 YATTLKII
+18 CATTLKII

-35 VKILFNQEV
+35 VKISFNQEI

-116 EKKPLVR
+116 EKKPLSR
-123 HQMAPKP
+123 HQMAPKPPKHQTPKP

-148 KKEAKEKTP
+148 KKEAKEIKEKTP
-157 IKHAHSKHAH
+157 TKHVHSKHTH
-167 SPLNERSAKKEIPKK
+167 SQWNERSTKKEIPKK
-182 EIPKKEILKKEILKK
+182 EIPKKE
-197 EILKKE
+197 
-203 IPKKEILKKEIP
+203 
-215 KKEILKK
+215 
-222 EIPKKE
+222 
-228 IPKKE
+228 
-233 ILKKEILKKE
+233 
-243 ILKKEILKKE
+243 
-253 IPKKEILKKEIP
+253 
-265 KKEILKKEIPKKEIP
+265 
-280 KKEILKKEIPK
+280 
-291 KEILKKEILKKE
+291 
-303 ILKKEIP
+303 
-310 KKEIL
+310 
-315 KKEIPKKEAENESKN
+315 AENEGKN
-330 QVFIAEKNDTF
+330 QVFIVEKNDTF

-402 IYIDLVGRTEL
+402 IYIDLVARTEL
-413 ANRKSADLF
+413 ANKKSADLF

-429 IPKHSTSNAHGIE
+429 IPKRSTSNAHGIE

-458 EQENKDDVNLMD
+458 EQENKDNVNLMD
-470 YFSKSLLLNS
+470 YFSKSLFLNS

-500 LQSIRKNYPDV
+500 LQSVRKNYPDV

>member
-8 VACLFWLHFA
+8 VACLFWLHYA
-18 YATTLKII
+18 YATTLKIT

-35 VKILFNQEV
+35 VKMVFNQEI

-50 SLKNFK
+50 PLKNFK

-85 SPKLARVVISHAP
+85 SPKLARVVIGYAP
-98 KMTYEVK
+98 KMTYEIK
-105 ILKDKLYVSIV
+105 TLKDKLYVSIV
-116 EKKPLVR
+116 EKKPLIR
-123 HQMAPKP
+123 HQMTPKP
-130 PKHHALKHPT
+130 PKHHALKHQTPKPT
-140 PKPAPKSI
+140 PKPI
-148 KKEAKEKTP
+148 KKEAKEAKEKTP

-182 EIPKKEILKKEILKK
+182 EIPKKEI
-197 EILKKE
+197 
-203 IPKKEILKKEIP
+203 
-215 KKEILKK
+215 
-222 EIPKKE
+222 PKKE
-228 IPKKE
+228 IP
-233 ILKKEILKKE
+233 
-243 ILKKEILKKE
+243 
-253 IPKKEILKKEIP
+253 
-265 KKEILKKEIPKKEIP
+265 
-280 KKEILKKEIPK
+280 
-291 KEILKKEILKKE
+291 
-303 ILKKEIP
+303 
-310 KKEIL
+310 

-330 QVFIAEKNDTF
+330 QVFIAEKNDTW

-402 IYIDLVGRTEL
+402 IYIDLVARTEL
-413 ANRKSADLF
+413 ANKKGADLF

-429 IPKHSTSNAHGIE
+429 IPKRSTSNAHGIE

-470 YFSKSLLLNS
+470 YFSKSLFLNS
-480 LNTQRLIVSN
+480 LNMQRLIVSN

>member
-1 MLVRLGV
+1 MRLGV

-18 YATTLKII
+18 CATTLKII

-35 VKILFNQEV
+35 VKISFNQEI

-85 SPKLARVVISHAP
+85 NPKLARVVISHAP

-116 EKKPLVR
+116 EKKPLTR
-123 HQMAPKP
+123 HQMAPRP
-130 PKHHALKHPT
+130 PKHHVLKHPT

-148 KKEAKEKTP
+148 KKEAKE
-157 IKHAHSKHAH
+157 IKEKMPTKHVRSKHVH
-167 SPLNERSAKKEIPKK
+167 SQWNERSAKKEIPKK
-182 EIPKKEILKKEILKK
+182 ET
-197 EILKKE
+197 
-203 IPKKEILKKEIP
+203 
-215 KKEILKK
+215 
-222 EIPKKE
+222 
-228 IPKKE
+228 
-233 ILKKEILKKE
+233 
-243 ILKKEILKKE
+243 
-253 IPKKEILKKEIP
+253 
-265 KKEILKKEIPKKEIP
+265 
-280 KKEILKKEIPK
+280 
-291 KEILKKEILKKE
+291 
-303 ILKKEIP
+303 
-310 KKEIL
+310 
-315 KKEIPKKEAENESKN
+315 ENESKN
-330 QVFIAEKNDTF
+330 QVFIAEKNDAF

-402 IYIDLVGRTEL
+402 IYIDLVARTEL
-413 ANRKSADLF
+413 ANKKSADLF

-429 IPKHSTSNAHGIE
+429 IPKRSTSNAHGIE

-500 LQSIRKNYPDV
+500 LQSVRKNYPDV

>member
-61 EAILTIPKKH
+61 EAVLTIPKKH
-71 YQFSKQSSITIAQF
+71 YQFSKQSFITIAQF
-85 SPKLARVVISHAP
+85 SPKLVRVVIGYAP
-98 KMTYEVK
+98 KMTYEIK

-116 EKKPLVR
+116 EKKPLAR
-123 HQMAPKP
+123 HQMVLKP
-130 PKHHALKHPT
+130 PKHHALKHTT
-140 PKPAPKSI
+140 PKPAPKPI
-148 KKEAKEKTP
+148 KKEAKKSKDTKEKTP
-157 IKHAHSKHAH
+157 TKHARSKHTH

-182 EIPKKEILKKEILKK
+182 E
-197 EILKKE
+197 
-203 IPKKEILKKEIP
+203 
-215 KKEILKK
+215 
-222 EIPKKE
+222 
-228 IPKKE
+228 
-233 ILKKEILKKE
+233 
-243 ILKKEILKKE
+243 
-253 IPKKEILKKEIP
+253 
-265 KKEILKKEIPKKEIP
+265 
-280 KKEILKKEIPK
+280 
-291 KEILKKEILKKE
+291 
-303 ILKKEIP
+303 
-310 KKEIL
+310 
-315 KKEIPKKEAENESKN
+315 AENEGKN
-330 QVFIAEKNDTF
+330 QVFIAEKNDAF

-402 IYIDLVGRTEL
+402 IYIDLVARTEL

-500 LQSIRKNYPDV
+500 LQSVRKNYPDV

>member
-8 VACLFWLHFA
+8 VACLLWLHFA
-18 YATTLKII
+18 YATTLKIT

-35 VKILFNQEV
+35 VKILFNQEI

-71 YQFSKQSSITIAQF
+71 YQFSKQSFITIAQF
-85 SPKLARVVISHAP
+85 SPKLVRVVISHAP

-116 EKKPLVR
+116 EKKPLSR

-130 PKHHALKHPT
+130 PKHRTLKHPT

-157 IKHAHSKHAH
+157 TKHVHSKHTH
-167 SPLNERSAKKEIPKK
+167 SQLNERSAKKEIPKK
-182 EIPKKEILKKEILKK
+182 EIPKKEI
-197 EILKKE
+197 
-203 IPKKEILKKEIP
+203 
-215 KKEILKK
+215 
-222 EIPKKE
+222 PKKE
-228 IPKKE
+228 IP
-233 ILKKEILKKE
+233 
-243 ILKKEILKKE
+243 
-253 IPKKEILKKEIP
+253 
-265 KKEILKKEIPKKEIP
+265 
-280 KKEILKKEIPK
+280 
-291 KEILKKEILKKE
+291 
-303 ILKKEIP
+303 
-310 KKEIL
+310 

-330 QVFIAEKNDTF
+330 QVFIAEKNDTW

-402 IYIDLVGRTEL
+402 IYIDLVARTEL
-413 ANRKSADLF
+413 ANKKSADLF

-429 IPKHSTSNAHGIE
+429 IPKRSTSNAHGIE

-458 EQENKDDVNLMD
+458 EQENKDNVNLMD

-500 LQSIRKNYPDV
+500 LQNIRKNYPDV